1 MNSRGWLWAIAALLL
16 LFAGLMGAFLKTGR
30 NIGALLTAEESTVH
44 AAQAK
49 KRIVLIGQEQ
59 GNPYWESIL
68 QGAERE
74 ANSRGIQLR
83 YMAPARINP
92 EEQIRLLDYA
102 ISTAPHAILVQGL
115 NRPEQGRLIE
125 KAADQGIAVL
135 AVDAD
140 EPGSR
145 RLAYVG
151 TDNLAAGRALGELI
165 AKAIGAT
172 SGKSAGPAVQA
183 GSAEPPAINQP
194 TSNPSKPD
202 ATAEVG
208 VLVANA
214 FSYSQQ
220 LRLEGLKQALARYP
234 GLRITEVRESGNSVL
249 KAAQQGRE
257 LLRSGGN
264 VRVLAGLS
272 ALDGPGLAISAEEET
287 RKQVLVYAF
296 DLLAETELA
305 LEQCRITATM
315 VQEPEKMGR
324 EAVRLAAQYGKAEDR
339 RELAFTPVRV
349 RTSAEA
355 REGRGCP

>member
-30 NIGALLTAEESTVH
+30 NIGALLTAEESAV
-44 AAQAK
+44 QAK

-68 QGAERE
+68 QGAEKE
-74 ANSRGIQLR
+74 AVSRGIQLR

-102 ISTAPHAILVQGL
+102 ISTAPHAILVQGF
-115 NRPEQGRLIE
+115 NRPKQARLIE
-125 KAADQGIAVL
+125 KAAEQGIAVL

-151 TDNLAAGRALGELI
+151 TDNLAAGRALGEQI

-172 SGKSAGPAVQA
+172 SGESAGPAGQA
-183 GSAEPPAINQP
+183 GSAE
-194 TSNPSKPD
+194 PD

-220 LRLEGLKQALARYP
+220 LRLEGLKQSLARYP

-272 ALDGPGLAISAEEET
+272 ALDGPGLAIAAEEET
-287 RKQVLVYAF
+287 GKQVQVYAF
-296 DLLAETELA
+296 DLLKETELA

-315 VQEPEKMGR
+315 VQEPEMMGR
-324 EAVRLAAQYGKAEDR
+324 EAVRLAAQYGQAKVPR
-339 RELAFTPVRV
+339 QLAFTPIRV

-355 REGRGCP
+355 RGRRSCP